1 MKKDKGN
8 FICLGAGALHIAAA
22 AALLFKLF
30 ENTAYDFYLISSV
43 VVAGGL
49 LSVAAFLSMGRCRF
63 RPGWLL
69 SQGLTGIFV
78 GVMMFAAL
86 FIGRINM
93 DFILLF
99 SLPCIAIIT
108 AILHISASFQ
118 IKCLGFQRWWI
129 LLAFGMADILFGV
142 STYFYFLA
150 GDYDVHA
157 GFGIFFILL
166 ALQFVA
172 ETVTYKITVNRDDMI
187 CD

>member
-1 MKKDKGN
+1 
-8 FICLGAGALHIAAA
+8 
-22 AALLFKLF
+22 
-30 ENTAYDFYLISSV
+30 
-43 VVAGGL
+43 
-49 LSVAAFLSMGRCRF
+49 
-63 RPGWLL
+63 
-69 SQGLTGIFV
+69 V